1 MVSVADF
8 RDIYEYNWRV
18 LRDYGEALAKLPED
32 ELLKNRE
39 ATHESLKNIFHHI
52 LSVHDG
58 WLNVTAQ
65 GASADPVMREKDFDE
80 VRSMEPLRGYLEKI
94 IAKEK
99 RFLAK
104 LTDKDLDRGV
114 QPEWKTRPHPLRA
127 ALLQVTFEQAHH
139 TGELIA
145 LLWQIDVEPPEMTWI
160 DVRASG
166 GGPPPR
172 SRRRPRLRS
181 RPSPA
186 PRAARILDRGR
197 RRSPRPGPRDRHSR
211 AGCHRPRSRGP
222 APCSGSARPARPP
235 GNSRDIRFPRAR
247 RRPWAE
253 TRRTRARGARATPDS
268 SGGCGSG
275 RRPM

>member
-1 MVSVADF
+1 MPSVADF
-8 RDIYEYNWRV
+8 RDTYEYNWRV
-18 LRDYGEALAKLPED
+18 LRDYCETLAKLPED

-65 GASADPVMREKDFDE
+65 GASADPAMRERDFDE
-80 VRSMEPLRGYLEKI
+80 VRTMEPLRAYMKKI

-114 QPEWKTRPHPLRA
+114 QPEWKTRPHPLRD
-127 ALLQVTFEQAHH
+127 ALMQVTFEQAHH

-160 DVRASG
+160 DVRLAMKG
-166 GGPPPR
+166 
-172 SRRRPRLRS
+172 
-181 RPSPA
+181 
-186 PRAARILDRGR
+186 D
-197 RRSPRPGPRDRHSR
+197 PGPS
-211 AGCHRPRSRGP
+211 
-222 APCSGSARPARPP
+222 
-235 GNSRDIRFPRAR
+235 
-247 RRPWAE
+247 
-253 TRRTRARGARATPDS
+253 
-268 SGGCGSG
+268 
-275 RRPM
+275 

>member
-1 MVSVADF
+1 MNFIYIKIRMGCENHTLGDYIGHFALPIVSFIRGARLPNGMPSVADF

-18 LRDYGEALAKLPED
+18 LRDYAEALAKLPED

-114 QPEWKTRPHPLRA
+114 QPEWKTRPHPLRD
-127 ALLQVTFEQAHH
+127 ALMQVTLEQAHH

-145 LLWQIDVEPPEMTWI
+145 LLWQINVEPPEMTWI
-160 DVRASG
+160 DVRLAMKG
-166 GGPPPR
+166 
-172 SRRRPRLRS
+172 
-181 RPSPA
+181 
-186 PRAARILDRGR
+186 D
-197 RRSPRPGPRDRHSR
+197 PGPS
-211 AGCHRPRSRGP
+211 
-222 APCSGSARPARPP
+222 
-235 GNSRDIRFPRAR
+235 
-247 RRPWAE
+247 
-253 TRRTRARGARATPDS
+253 
-268 SGGCGSG
+268 
-275 RRPM
+275 

>member
-1 MVSVADF
+1 MPSVADF
-8 RDIYEYNWRV
+8 RDTYEYNWRV
-18 LRDYGEALAKLPED
+18 LRDYCEALAKLPED
-32 ELLKNRE
+32 ELVKNRE
-39 ATHESLKNIFHHI
+39 ATHGSLKNIFHHI

-114 QPEWKTRPHPLRA
+114 QPEWKTRPHPLRD

-160 DVRASG
+160 DVRLLNKG
-166 GGPPPR
+166 
-172 SRRRPRLRS
+172 
-181 RPSPA
+181 
-186 PRAARILDRGR
+186 D
-197 RRSPRPGPRDRHSR
+197 PGPS
-211 AGCHRPRSRGP
+211 
-222 APCSGSARPARPP
+222 
-235 GNSRDIRFPRAR
+235 
-247 RRPWAE
+247 
-253 TRRTRARGARATPDS
+253 
-268 SGGCGSG
+268 
-275 RRPM
+275 

>member
-1 MVSVADF
+1 MRGPGARTRGSRRTRGAGPRRTGPRRSRTGSPGGCPRGGPSIPSGTASRERAKSRRLKSFIPTRRFRVPMAGVRDF
-8 RDIYEYNWRV
+8 REVFAYNWRV
-18 LRDYGEALAKLPED
+18 LRDFCDALAKLPTD
-32 ELLKNRE
+32 AVAKDRD
-39 ATHESLKNIFHHI
+39 ATHGSMKNIFHHI

-114 QPEWKTRPHPLRA
+114 QPEWKTRPHPLRE

-160 DVRASG
+160 DVRLLNKG
-166 GGPPPR
+166 
-172 SRRRPRLRS
+172 
-181 RPSPA
+181 
-186 PRAARILDRGR
+186 D
-197 RRSPRPGPRDRHSR
+197 PGPS
-211 AGCHRPRSRGP
+211 
-222 APCSGSARPARPP
+222 
-235 GNSRDIRFPRAR
+235 
-247 RRPWAE
+247 
-253 TRRTRARGARATPDS
+253 
-268 SGGCGSG
+268 
-275 RRPM
+275 